1 MHEVALDFLLDYHSV
16 GLPNE
21 IVLKKSLPLLNARE
35 GKKAINIFRFSV
47 HDAKKSM
54 ALRRCGFV
62 FYSRRRCR
70 RTLHSYLQTQIF
82 YYRISAVVHAV
93 TNFDGAIMITLNAI

>member
-1 MHEVALDFLLDYHSV
+1 MHEVALDILLDYHSV
-16 GLPNE
+16 GLANE

-35 GKKAINIFRFSV
+35 GKKAINIFRFTV

-54 ALRRCGFV
+54 AYRRCGFV
-62 FYSRRRCR
+62 FCSR
-70 RTLHSYLQTQIF
+70 RTLHSYLQTHF
-82 YYRISAVVHAV
+82 YDRVSAVVHAV